1 MARSK
6 GTGSLIRRGKYWQ
19 CKIIVDGKP
28 HYKATG
34 TTSKVEARKILDDFA
49 KPFQAGSDVER
60 LEAVETRLRMKETEA
75 ADNEDDY
82 SNVRIEFML
91 DRYYATANAKAI
103 AENTRNNYER
113 FVNKFVK
120 WLSENAKKTKKI
132 KDVDK
137 MLAEKYLEYLKPEVS
152 AGYFNGAL
160 ALFRKVWKEF
170 GRLSRHRCFSE
181 NPWDGYRYKGA
192 DLPVKRPLSAEEVQR
207 VFEAIRDPE
216 TRLLFKLGLY
226 TGLRKG
232 DCCTLKWSDVDFERR
247 LIRVVPM
254 KTKKFGRVV
263 TIPMHPALYAELD
276 SRRRRL
282 FPSSDLEGCVSPELE
297 RRYRHDDM
305 AAVRRVFENAGIKT
319 VENGRSV
326 VSFHSLRHTFV
337 SMSVSSGIPLDV
349 VRQITG
355 HSSLKMAEHY
365 SHASD
370 EALAK
375 AVNAIPSVGAP
386 VKRKALVEVSA
397 EILNELS
404 ALGLGVED
412 ALKEFIDGRKN
423 TVDVETAA

>member
-6 GTGSLIRRGKYWQ
+6 GAGSLVRRGRYWQ
-19 CKIIVDGKP
+19 CKIVVDGVP

-34 TTSKVEARKILDDFA
+34 TASKVEARKILDEFVR
-49 KPFQAGSDVER
+49 PFQAGSDVER
-60 LEAVETRLRMKETEA
+60 LEAVESRLRIKETEA

-91 DRYYATANAKAI
+91 DRYYATANAKAVSGG
-103 AENTRNNYER
+103 TRDNYE
-113 FVNKFVK
+113 KFVDK
-120 WLSENAKKTKKI
+120 FVRWLSEAAPKAKKI

-137 MLAEKYLEYLKPEVS
+137 ALAERFLEYLKPSVS
-152 AGYFNGAL
+152 AGYFNGVL

-170 GRLSRHRCFSE
+170 ARLSRHRCFSE

-207 VFEAIRDPE
+207 VFQAVRDPE

-232 DCCTLKWSDVDFERR
+232 DCCTLKWSDLDFERR
-247 LIRVVPM
+247 TVRLIPM
-254 KTKKFGRVV
+254 KTKKYGRAV
-263 TIPMHPALYAELD
+263 TIPMHPILYAELD
-276 SRRRRL
+276 SRRRCFL
-282 FPSSDLEGCVSPELE
+282 PSPDRDGYVSPELE
-297 RRYRHDDM
+297 RRYRHRDM
-305 AAVRRVFENAGIKT
+305 ASVKRAFTDAGIKT
-319 VENGRSV
+319 EENGRTV

-337 SMSVSSGIPLDV
+337 SMSVSAGIPLDV

-355 HSSLKMAEHY
+355 HSSLRMAEHY
-365 SHASD
+365 SHATD

-386 VKRKALVEVSA
+386 IARKALVEVST
-397 EILNELS
+397 EIIGELA